1 MADSCII
8 SKEQLSQK
16 EQSLKARLYGAQ
28 PVTQTAPAMAL
39 PAKVASATA
48 V

>member
-16 EQSLKARLYGAQ
+16 EQLLKSKLYGA
-28 PVTQTAPAMAL
+28 PL
-39 PAKVASATA
+39 ATSSGSFA
-48 V
+48 NT

>member
-16 EQSLKARLYGAQ
+16 EQSLKARLYGGGVLQ
-28 PVTQTAPAMAL
+28 PTGTQVVSGAAA
-39 PAKVASATA
+39 AS
-48 V
+48 